1 MSASLFVCA
10 GKTKVRTIQLTG
22 FLLLLV
28 LISSIVQAQPALGIS
43 TDDKLQPG
51 LAANVRIGDH
61 LGKLMDSCIQNGVM
75 GVEYPLYAIPFSDH
89 TDDHGPQFKGEF
101 WGKWYTSAML
111 AYGYQP
117 EESYKEIVDASLKA
131 ILETQEKDGRIS
143 SYPREKTFD
152 MWDIW
157 GRKYVLLGLISN
169 YEQTGNKK
177 VLKAAS
183 RLTDELI
190 EIAGPGK
197 TKLTE
202 TGLEVLGSM
211 SSTTILE
218 PVVLVYK
225 HTGEQK
231 YLDFARH
238 MVLQWSEPNAY
249 TETGMRLIEDALD
262 GVPPLKISSPKAY
275 EMMSCY
281 EGLCELYRVTG
292 EQHYLE
298 AVERFARSVIE
309 REIMVVGSGS
319 SAELWFDGAYR
330 QTELLEQPMETCVT
344 VTWMKLCYQLLR
356 LTGDPIWADQME
368 VTLYNALMGAM
379 NISGD
384 WWAYFSSLAGERM
397 PSPMQVPQCNSSC
410 CVANGPRGLLLS
422 PLWSVMQN
430 EQGPVVNLY
439 NKGEWLLKLKD
450 GNEITLLQET
460 TYPQE
465 GVVLITIEQDG
476 DLEYNMSLRIPK
488 WSKETLLTVN
498 GESFPVKAGEY
509 ATVQRKWSHGDQI
522 RIQLDMRG
530 RVIQAPGNV
539 NDLAVMR
546 GPIVLALDNRMVES
560 AVYNLWLHAD
570 GAVWHHKD
578 ELGGVDYVL
587 PDTVSESGPVKY
599 IQLNPVKEKRAD
611 VWMAFEVPFLYR
623 HTHFFGHEVRPLIMC
638 DYASAGN
645 AYSEENL
652 FRVWI
657 PQPLFMNHIFPEH
670 TWQILYPGDKR
681 PEFPDMRNESISGNS
696 WEKDNH

>member
-1 MSASLFVCA
+1 MSLSRSGKSGITRSRVNLLMGLILLFVQIC
-10 GKTKVRTIQLTG
+10 
-22 FLLLLV
+22 
-28 LISSIVQAQPALGIS
+28 SIAQAQPGSGNLI
-43 TDDKLQPG
+43 DDKLQSG
-51 LAANVRIGDH
+51 LAVNARIGDH

-75 GVEYPLYAIPFSDH
+75 GVDYHLYSIPFHDH
-89 TDDHGPQFKGEF
+89 TDDVDPMFKGEF

-117 EESYKEIVDASLKA
+117 EIAYREIIDASLEE
-131 ILETQEKDGRIS
+131 ILESQEKDGRIS
-143 SYPREKTFD
+143 SYSREKTFE

-157 GRKYVLLGLISN
+157 GRKYILLGLISN
-169 YEQTGNKK
+169 YEQTGSKK
-177 VLKAAS
+177 ALKAAC
-183 RLTDELI
+183 RVTDELI
-190 EIAGPGK
+190 SIAGPGK

-225 HTGEQK
+225 YSGEEK
-231 YLDFARH
+231 YLDFAKY
-238 MVLQWSEPNAY
+238 MVSQWSEPNAY
-249 TETGMRLIEDALD
+249 TDRGMMLIEDALD

-292 EQHYLE
+292 EPQYLE
-298 AVERFARSVIE
+298 AVERFAKSVIE
-309 REIMVVGSGS
+309 REIMIVGSGS

-356 LTGDPIWADQME
+356 LTGDPLWADQME
-368 VTLYNALMGAM
+368 ITLYNALMGAI
-379 NISGD
+379 NESGD

-397 PSPMQVPQCNSSC
+397 PSPMQVPQCFSSC
-410 CVANGPRGLLLS
+410 CVANGPRGLLLT

-430 EQGPVVNLY
+430 EQGPVINLY
-439 NKGEWLLKLKD
+439 NKGEWSMKLKD
-450 GNEITLLQET
+450 GPELSLVQET
-460 TYPQE
+460 SYPEE
-465 GVVLITIEQDG
+465 GVVEITIHQDR
-476 DLEYNMSLRIPK
+476 DAEYNMALRIPE
-488 WSKETLLTVN
+488 WSKQTTLTIN
-498 GESFPVKAGEY
+498 GEKHPVIAGAY
-509 ATVQRKWSHGDQI
+509 TDIFRNWSNGD
-522 RIQLDMRG
+522 RITLQLDMRG

-546 GPIVLALDNRMVES
+546 GPIVLALDNRMVKP
-560 AVYNLWLHAD
+560 AGYNLWLHPD
-570 GAVWHHKD
+570 GAEWHHKD

-587 PDTVSESGPVKY
+587 PDTVSESGGVKY
-599 IQLNPVKEKRAD
+599 IQLNPVKEKPGN

-623 HTHFFGHEVRPLIMC
+623 YTHFFSHEVRPLVMC

-645 AYSEENL
+645 GYSEENL

-657 PQPLFMNHIFPEH
+657 PQPLFMNDIFPEQ
-670 TWQILYPGDKR
+670 TWKILYPGDTR
-681 PEFPDMRNESISGNS
+681 PEFPETSKESVTGNS
-696 WEKDNH
+696 WDDHKH